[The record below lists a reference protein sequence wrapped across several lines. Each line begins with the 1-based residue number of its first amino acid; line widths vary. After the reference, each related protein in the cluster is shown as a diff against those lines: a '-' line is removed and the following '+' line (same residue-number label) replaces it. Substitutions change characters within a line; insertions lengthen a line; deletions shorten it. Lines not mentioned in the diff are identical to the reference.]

1 MHRVFKITF
10 TVAVAIVLIFSIS
23 SCTEKVP
30 KIPELVTGF
39 SGNADVELGETKLKC
54 NISHT
59 EKVCPRLLYQAPKT

>member
-10 TVAVAIVLIFSIS
+10 TVVVAIVLIFSIS

-39 SGNADVELGETKLKC
+39 SGNADVELGETKIKC
-54 NISHT
+54 NSFERFCCTI
-59 EKVCPRLLYQAPKT
+59 RLVYQ

>member
-54 NISHT
+54 NI
-59 EKVCPRLLYQAPKT
+59 

>member
-59 EKVCPRLLYQAPKT
+59 EKGVS